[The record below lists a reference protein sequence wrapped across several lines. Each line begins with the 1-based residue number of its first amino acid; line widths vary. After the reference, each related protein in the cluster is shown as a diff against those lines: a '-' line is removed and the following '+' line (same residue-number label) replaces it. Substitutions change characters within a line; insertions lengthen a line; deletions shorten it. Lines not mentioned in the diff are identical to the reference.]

1 MGMGQ
6 LIDGKW
12 TDEEATARLEADGS
26 YKRLRS
32 KIRNWV
38 TEDGLPGP
46 SGVGGFKAEAGRY
59 HLYISLSCPFAH
71 RAAIM
76 RRLKKLEGVV
86 SISVAARRTS
96 QSWEFDN
103 DSDDYGDA
111 ILGSDYLYEV
121 YVASHPKF
129 TGRVTVPV
137 LWDKQRN
144 VIVSNESSEIIRMFN
159 SAFNAFT
166 ADRTDYYPQAL
177 RPEIDELNDMVFK
190 NVNTGVYTAGFA
202 GTQEVYDQAFDKLF
216 DTLDRLDERL
226 GQKRYLAGDQIT
238 EADWRL
244 FPTLARFDVAY
255 HGAFKCNKQRLVDY
269 PNLWPYAREL
279 YQVPGVAETVD
290 LEACRTGYFTET
302 PLTNPLG
309 IVPKG
314 PMVDFSEPHRRD
326 AH

>member
-46 SGVGGFKAEAGRY
+46 SGEGGFKAEAGRY

-137 LWDKQRN
+137 LWDTALGNRGKRPGGQAAARWRMR
-144 VIVSNESSEIIRMFN
+144 SGRGRMCGAPGMSS
-159 SAFNAFT
+159 
-166 ADRTDYYPQAL
+166 
-177 RPEIDELNDMVFK
+177 
-190 NVNTGVYTAGFA
+190 
-202 GTQEVYDQAFDKLF
+202 
-216 DTLDRLDERL
+216 RLPR
-226 GQKRYLAGDQIT
+226 
-238 EADWRL
+238 
-244 FPTLARFDVAY
+244 
-255 HGAFKCNKQRLVDY
+255 
-269 PNLWPYAREL
+269 
-279 YQVPGVAETVD
+279 
-290 LEACRTGYFTET
+290 
-302 PLTNPLG
+302 
-309 IVPKG
+309 
-314 PMVDFSEPHRRD
+314 
-326 AH
+326 